1 MDVGT
6 VVAPPDGATK
16 GSALAPSQ
24 HLRSM
29 LGRTRTSRLA
39 FATALV
45 VGAMLALSGC
55 GAQQSGA
62 AAIVRDNVIGD
73 QDIVISDQDVQSV
86 SDQLNQL
93 ATDGQEVRMGD
104 VLISLI
110 LAPYVLAEAKRA
122 GKTVSASQVRK
133 VIAKVA
139 DPSPSTITFVQM
151 QLEIQQ
157 LDQTNKTSIVK
168 ELGKVKIIVNPRY
181 GTFDAKQIALTRIS
195 PNWIKASTPSPTR

>member
-1 MDVGT
+1 MV
-6 VVAPPDGATK
+6 
-16 GSALAPSQ
+16 
-24 HLRSM
+24 
-29 LGRTRTSRLA
+29 GRTRTSRLA

-62 AAIVRDNVIGD
+62 AAIVRDIVISD

-93 ATDGQEVRMGD
+93 ATGGQELRMGD
-104 VLISLI
+104 VLVSLI

-157 LDQTNKTSIVK
+157 LDQTNKTSIVN
-168 ELGKVKIIVNPRY
+168 ELGKVKIVVNPRY
-181 GTFDAKQIALTRIS
+181 GTFDAKRIALTRIP
-195 PNWIKASTPSPTR
+195 PNWIKASTPSPTG